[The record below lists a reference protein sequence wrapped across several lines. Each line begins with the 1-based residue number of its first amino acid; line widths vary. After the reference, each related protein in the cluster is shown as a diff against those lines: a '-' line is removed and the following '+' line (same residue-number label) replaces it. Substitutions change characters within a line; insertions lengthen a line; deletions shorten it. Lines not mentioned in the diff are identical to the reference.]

1 VLSAPQ
7 VDTLARRLHD
17 VLEPRRDAD
26 TRVIQ
31 AWTIQPQLQVK
42 VKASAHIQVLKLSTI
57 LREVQ
62 RLRLHQARASEP
74 THEEDAGL
82 LVQSSARNPIEVEI
96 FPSLKVIE
104 ALNTEISGL
113 RNVQC
118 FARQLRE
125 LHIEY
130 TQAAT
135 LRQLLAPD
143 EKLRAPWRKL
153 LKLQMN
159 CCELEVVDESVNLLR
174 AVRTL
179 DLGWNRIERFE
190 ASVTTR
196 SLEVLNLCHN
206 KLRQVPPIQAL
217 RGLRELDLAVNGI
230 SSLEGLEKLMALERL
245 DVSHNLLH
253 DVTELELLTR
263 LPRLT
268 YVKMEFNPLSQR
280 PDYRR
285 EVLFYLGEPIEL
297 DGQPWSDA
305 ELSSMKN
312 RRMLIM
318 LDGAK
323 NRSSTESSIWGQS
336 VETAVYPR
344 VQVQSGVVVKNPKL
358 VLGYPSLPRSD
369 AVSAHYVEI
378 QNPPSTL
385 PTRSKHFSN
394 AAASG
399 NGTEGG
405 APNST
410 SGSNQAGG
418 RPSIRTVGDYFRTQR
433 GIIVSTAKKERME
446 REEQQAATS
455 GTLKTALEA
464 WSVCFSNSL
473 GFSVH

>member
-1 VLSAPQ
+1 
-7 VDTLARRLHD
+7 
-17 VLEPRRDAD
+17 
-26 TRVIQ
+26 
-31 AWTIQPQLQVK
+31 
-42 VKASAHIQVLKLSTI
+42 
-57 LREVQ
+57 
-62 RLRLHQARASEP
+62 
-74 THEEDAGL
+74 
-82 LVQSSARNPIEVEI
+82 
-96 FPSLKVIE
+96 
-104 ALNTEISGL
+104 
-113 RNVQC
+113 
-118 FARQLRE
+118 
-125 LHIEY
+125 
-130 TQAAT
+130 
-135 LRQLLAPD
+135 
-143 EKLRAPWRKL
+143 
-153 LKLQMN
+153 
-159 CCELEVVDESVNLLR
+159 
-174 AVRTL
+174 
-179 DLGWNRIERFE
+179 
-190 ASVTTR
+190 
-196 SLEVLNLCHN
+196 
-206 KLRQVPPIQAL
+206 
-217 RGLRELDLAVNGI
+217 
-230 SSLEGLEKLMALERL
+230 
-245 DVSHNLLH
+245 
-253 DVTELELLTR
+253 
-263 LPRLT
+263 
-268 YVKMEFNPLSQR
+268 
-280 PDYRR
+280 
-285 EVLFYLGEPIEL
+285 
-297 DGQPWSDA
+297 
-305 ELSSMKN
+305 MKN

-323 NRSSTESSIWGQS
+323 DRSSTESSIWGQS